1 MTYPKVDFLPD
12 RSTADPAARVGVVAS
27 PKFPEIEE
35 RILRYWDEDG
45 TFMASVEGRDAGEN
59 GENEFVFYD
68 GPPFA
73 NGLPHYGH
81 LLTGYVKDLIP
92 RYQTMRGRR
101 VERRFGW
108 DTHGLPAELEAQRVL
123 GLKTKGEILELGIE
137 EFNAACRESVL
148 KYTDDWQAYVHR
160 QGRWV
165 DFEHDYKTLNPDYME
180 SVIWA
185 FKTLYDKGL
194 VYEGYRVLPYCWND
208 ETPLSNHELRMDD
221 DVYQMRQDPAVTVG
235 YRLDSGELALIWTT
249 TPWTLVSNLAMAVNP
264 DVDYVVVEG
273 DITGGNERY
282 LLAEARVAA
291 YSRELGEDASERI
304 VQRLK
309 GSELLGRHYTP
320 PFSYYVGHRNAHQI
334 LSAHYV
340 TIEDGTGIVHIA
352 PAFGEEDKV
361 VTDAADIVAV
371 VPVGPDGRFTAPV
384 VDYEGMLVF
393 DANLAIIDHLKART
407 EAGTQGA
414 TDAGAVG
421 STTPGTVL
429 LRRETYDHSYPHCWR
444 CREPLIYMAV
454 SSWFV
459 EVTKVRDRMVELN
472 EQITW
477 VPEHVKHG
485 QFGKWLSNA
494 RDWSISRNRFW
505 GSPIPVWQSDD
516 PTYPRTD
523 VYGSFEEL
531 RHDFGVTVT
540 DLHRPFID
548 RLIRP
553 NPDDPTG
560 RSTMRRVP
568 DVLDVW
574 FDSGSMSFAQVH
586 YPFENA
592 EWFENHFP
600 GDFIVEYIGQTRGWF
615 YTMHVLATALFDR
628 PAFSSC
634 VSHGIVLGND
644 GLKMSKSL
652 GNYPSV
658 SEVFDRD
665 GADAMRWFLMSSPIL
680 RGGNLIVTEPGI
692 RDGVRQVLLPL
703 WSSWYFFS
711 LYANAAQGGAGY
723 EAKWSTASRDVLD
736 RYLLA
741 KLCRFV
747 EEVQKHLDT
756 YDVASACESVRGFL
770 DVLSNWY
777 IRRSRDRFWDGE
789 SASSTEAF
797 DTLYTTLEVLSRVT
811 APLLPFTTEEIWRGL
826 TGARS
831 VHLTDWP
838 DFSDLP
844 ADDDLVAAMD
854 RAREICSVASG
865 LRKANG
871 LRTRLPLQNLTVVTA
886 DAAALESFAAIVAD
900 EVNVRTVTL
909 VDLDSASESEFGV
922 TQKLTVNARVAG
934 PRLGKDVQLAIKGS
948 KSDDWSVSEDG
959 TVTAGGLALIA
970 GEYTLEAV
978 VAEAVV
984 AEGSSA
990 KGTVADGASDGTS
1003 GTSQGS
1009 SRVTGMLPRD
1019 GFVVLDTTV
1028 TPELAAEGLARDV
1041 IRAVQQ
1047 ARRDADLDVSDRIS
1061 LTVSGDDD
1069 VWAATVAHQELIMI
1083 ETLSMQFGS
1092 AGSEHPLPE
1101 GQGVDAVVGDNQ
1113 PIRILVKK
1121 I

>member
-1 MTYPKVDFLPD
+1 MTYPKVDFLPEKT
-12 RSTADPAARVGVVAS
+12 TADHAARVGVVAS

-35 RILRYWDEDG
+35 RILKYWDEDG
-45 TFMASVEGRDAGEN
+45 TFMASVEGRDAGED

-194 VYEGYRVLPYCWND
+194 VYEGKRVLPYCWND

-249 TPWTLVSNLAMAVNP
+249 TPWTLPSNLAMAVNP
-264 DVDYVVVEG
+264 DVDYVVVQG
-273 DITGGNERY
+273 DSSGGDDRY

-304 VQRLK
+304 VQRVK
-309 GSELLGRHYTP
+309 GSELLGRAYTP
-320 PFSYYVGHRNAHQI
+320 PFSYYLGATNAHQI
-334 LSAHYV
+334 LSADYV
-340 TIEDGTGIVHIA
+340 NTEDGTGIVHIA

-361 VTDAADIVAV
+361 VTDAAGIDAV

-384 VDYEGMLVF
+384 LDYEGMLVF
-393 DANLAIIDHLKART
+393 DANLHIIDHLKART
-407 EAGTQGA
+407 AGE
-414 TDAGAVG
+414 TDASAVG

-444 CREPLIYMAV
+444 CRQPLIYMAV

-459 EVTKVRDRMVELN
+459 EVTKFRDRMVELN

-531 RHDFGVTVT
+531 RRDFGVTVT

-548 RLIRP
+548 RLTRP
-553 NPDDPTG
+553 NPDDPSG
-560 RSTMRRVP
+560 RSTMRRVEE
-568 DVLDVW
+568 VLDVW

-592 EWFENHFP
+592 QWFEHHFP
-600 GDFIVEYIGQTRGWF
+600 GDFIVEYINQTRGWF
-615 YTMHVLATALFDR
+615 YTLHVLATALFDR
-628 PAFSSC
+628 PAFASC
-634 VSHGIVLGND
+634 VSHGIVLGSD
-644 GLKMSKSL
+644 GQKMSKSL
-652 GNYPSV
+652 RNYPDV

-680 RGGNLIVTEPGI
+680 RGGNLIVTEQGI

-711 LYANAAQGGAGY
+711 LYANAAQGGDGY
-723 EAKWSTASRDVLD
+723 EAKWSTASQDVLD

-741 KLCRFV
+741 KLRRFV
-747 EEVQKHLDT
+747 DDVQEQLDT
-756 YDVASACESVRGFL
+756 YDVASACETVRRFL
-770 DVLSNWY
+770 ESLSNWY
-777 IRRSRDRFWDGE
+777 IRRSRGRFWDTANT
-789 SASSTEAF
+789 ASDSRDSAF
-797 DTLYTTLEVLSRVT
+797 DTLYTTLEVVTRVA

-838 DFSDLP
+838 DASDLP
-844 ADDDLVAAMD
+844 EDDDLVAAMD

-865 LRKANG
+865 LRKAGG
-871 LRTRLPLQNLTVVTA
+871 LRTRLPLQDLTVVTV

-909 VDLDSASESEFGV
+909 VDLDSANESDFGV
-922 TQKLTVNARVAG
+922 SQKLTVNARAAG

-948 KSDDWSVSEDG
+948 KSGDWSVSEDG
-959 TVTAGGLALIA
+959 TVTAGGLTLLE
-970 GEYTLEAV
+970 GEYSLETIVTDGGSADGAV
-978 VAEAVV
+978 ADD
-984 AEGSSA
+984 
-990 KGTVADGASDGTS
+990 TVADGNAVDVPVDSA
-1003 GTSQGS
+1003 QGS
-1009 SRVTGMLPRD
+1009 SGVTGILPRN

-1061 LTVSGDDD
+1061 LTVSSDDD
-1069 VWAATVAHQELIMI
+1069 VWAATVAHQELIML
-1083 ETLSMQFGS
+1083 ETLSVQFGS
-1092 AGSEHPLPE
+1092 AGSAHPLPE

-1113 PIRILVKK
+1113 PIRILVKR